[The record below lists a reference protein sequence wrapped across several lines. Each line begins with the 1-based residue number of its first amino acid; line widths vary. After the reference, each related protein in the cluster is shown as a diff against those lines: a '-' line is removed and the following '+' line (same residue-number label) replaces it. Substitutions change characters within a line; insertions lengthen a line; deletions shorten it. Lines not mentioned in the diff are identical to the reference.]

1 MNFFKKLFSWGKKST
16 QEKDK
21 IEKESDSD
29 GEKEDVIL
37 KSLYKESI
45 DKIGWE
51 PKIHTKFFIMK
62 RLGFAPDDLLPSET
76 SNVEIVFKEKILD

>member
-37 KSLYKESI
+37 KESKNSSFQKMI
-45 DKIGWE
+45 
-51 PKIHTKFFIMK
+51 
-62 RLGFAPDDLLPSET
+62 FAD
-76 SNVEIVFKEKILD
+76 